1 MDVTEESLRKMQ
13 AIIKESHHAVFYG
26 GAGVSTESGIPD
38 FYSGTGP
45 EIALK
50 KYGNPPEILMSHEF
64 FMSHPDIFYDFYIN
78 NMIWPD
84 AEPNEAHKALARL
97 EQTGHLDA
105 VVTINIDGLHQKAG
119 SSKVYELHGTT
130 QDNYCVKCGAHETL
144 QEMLDKT
151 HWIGGVPRCPKCGG
165 IIKPYLVF
173 YGEMLHEKD
182 VRGAGKA
189 FSSADTLIIGGTREL
204 VYPASSMVN
213 TFRGKHLVVINK
225 SDTPYDREADL
236 VIHDRIGKVLGMAVN
251 HLR

>member
-1 MDVTEESLRKMQ
+1 MSCTEESIRKLQ
-13 AIIKESHHAVFYG
+13 GILQESHHAVFYG

-45 EIALK
+45 ENAVK
-50 KYGNPPEILMSHEF
+50 KYGYPPEILMSHDF
-64 FMSHPDIFYDFYIN
+64 FERHPDVFYDFYLN

-84 AEPNEAHKALARL
+84 AAPNEAHKALARL

-130 QDNYCVKCGAHETL
+130 QDNYCVKCGSHETL
-144 QEMLDKT
+144 REILDKT
-151 HWIGGVPRCPKCGG
+151 YWTDGVPRCKKCGG

-182 VRGAGKA
+182 VRGAGEA
-189 FSSADTLIIGGTREL
+189 FRSADTLIIGGTREL

-213 TFRGKHLVVINK
+213 SFRGKHLAVINK
-225 SDTPYDREADL
+225 TETPYDRDADL
-236 VIHDRIGKVLGMAVN
+236 VIHDEIGKVLGLAVDDI
-251 HLR
+251 H